1 MMRISDPLQ
10 NIVIGVWRVWLTGW
24 SESQTRHAELY
35 CELFS
40 HRFRESSAAA
50 GLVVTAVRGGVVS
63 RSEADVNSSSSS
75 GGAVTDCCR
84 PLTPSTAR
92 VVLTRE
98 ETAAGGDQP
107 ANSVTQGNIPLTVA
121 GSYKPKRKYTFI
133 NRKPAAKP
141 RNRGNRP
148 VMSPQASQ
156 INHIV
161 PGTPVSLCTPNYL
174 CWWVTLLSTFGSE
187 PNMASY
193 SASNSSLM
201 QDRRFLHN
209 RVCL

>member
-1 MMRISDPLQ
+1 MILDVNDENFRSSSK
-10 NIVIGVWRVWLTGW
+10 NRHSVWRVWLTGW

-75 GGAVTDCCR
+75 GGAVTDSSR

-98 ETAAGGDQP
+98 DTAAGGDQP

-156 INHIV
+156 TNHIV
-161 PGTPVSLCTPNYL
+161 SGTPVSLCKPCYL
-174 CWWVTLLSTFGSE
+174 CWSSVAFWDTLLSTFGSE
-187 PNMASY
+187 PNMESY
-193 SASNSSLM
+193 IASN
-201 QDRRFLHN
+201 
-209 RVCL
+209 

>member
-1 MMRISDPLQ
+1 MILDVNDENFRSSSK
-10 NIVIGVWRVWLTGW
+10 NRHSGWRVWLTGW

-75 GGAVTDCCR
+75 GGAVTDSSR

-98 ETAAGGDQP
+98 DTAAGGDQP

-156 INHIV
+156 TNHIV
-161 PGTPVSLCTPNYL
+161 PGTPVSLCTPYYL
-174 CWWVTLLSTFGSE
+174 CWWVWHFELRFYQLLALNQTWNHIE
-187 PNMASY
+187 QATN
-193 SASNSSLM
+193 
-201 QDRRFLHN
+201 H
-209 RVCL
+209 

>member
-1 MMRISDPLQ
+1 MILDVNDENFRSSSKHRDS
-10 NIVIGVWRVWLTGW
+10 RVACVANWIR

-63 RSEADVNSSSSS
+63 RSEADVTSSSS
-75 GGAVTDCCR
+75 GGAVTDSSR

-107 ANSVTQGNIPLTVA
+107 ANSGTQGNIPLTVA

-156 INHIV
+156 TNHIV
-161 PGTPVSLCTPNYL
+161 PGTPVSLCTPY
-174 CWWVTLLSTFGSE
+174 
-187 PNMASY
+187 Y
-193 SASNSSLM
+193 S
-201 QDRRFLHN
+201 
-209 RVCL
+209 C

>member
-1 MMRISDPLQ
+1 MILDVNDENFRSSSKHRDS
-10 NIVIGVWRVWLTGW
+10 RVACVANWIR

-75 GGAVTDCCR
+75 SGGAVTDSSR

-98 ETAAGGDQP
+98 ASAAGGDQP
-107 ANSVTQGNIPLTVA
+107 AISVTQGNIPLTVA

-156 INHIV
+156 TNHIV
-161 PGTPVSLCTPNYL
+161 PGTPVSLCTPY
-174 CWWVTLLSTFGSE
+174 
-187 PNMASY
+187 Y
-193 SASNSSLM
+193 S
-201 QDRRFLHN
+201 
-209 RVCL
+209 C